1 MANIYKK
8 LVELL
13 PAADQRNIGTVETV
27 NASAGTTTLITLGGG
42 SVTVLGASLSVGD
55 KAYFKG
61 GLLEGKAPDLPVYEI
76 EV

>member
-13 PAADQRNIGTVETV
+13 PAGDQRNIGTVETV
-27 NASAGTTTLITLGGG
+27 NTSAGTTTLTTLGGG
-42 SVTVLGASLSVGD
+42 HVTVIGISLSVGD
-55 KAYFKG
+55 KAYFKDG
-61 GLLEGKAPDLPVYEI
+61 VIESKAPDLPVYEI